1 MHQCYVQKF
10 QSQKLGIKSETLS
23 SAQARSEANCIRAP
37 EWILTN
43 TRKIGRGSSFII
55 STVYF
60 KLELQYNQKK
70 LCITQ
75 KLGTFYSMIKD
86 VWSHLL
92 YQGLPRKEF
101 LRKNSVETLT
111 TQAIQGIF
119 SESFLRCKG
128 VFRNKVML
136 ASNAEKSSDFEER
149 PQLASAKLLCLKR
162 RCLKNNFFSPASR
175 RISD

>member
-1 MHQCYVQKF
+1 MHQCYVQKL

-23 SAQARSEANCIRAP
+23 SARKLIVSPCSRVVSHKYPENRSS
-37 EWILTN
+37 
-43 TRKIGRGSSFII
+43 TRSSFII